1 MENNKKYLTEENYQ
15 RSNAKVKKIG
25 NILIIIGLILL
36 VVGIVL
42 AILGGSGIGNEIT
55 TGLESGQDITN
66 PTGILTGFGGIA
78 IGLFMLPSGGFLA
91 IVGLIVRFLIGNRRE
106 ITAYTVQQTMPI
118 AKEGIEEM
126 APTIGNAAGEI
137 AKGIKKGLNDEE

>member
-25 NILIIIGLILL
+25 KILIIIGLILL
-36 VVGIVL
+36 GAGI
-42 AILGGSGIGNEIT
+42 ILLISGMFGFGNQVTQQIGNGYSEVNPSGI
-55 TGLESGQDITN
+55 LS
-66 PTGILTGFGGIA
+66 GFGGFALGGLMIPP
-78 IGLFMLPSGGFLA
+78 GLFLTT
-91 IVGLIVRFLIGNRRE
+91 VGLMLRFLIGNRRE
-106 ITAYTVQQTMPI
+106 IAAYSVQQTMPI

-137 AKGIKKGLNDEE
+137 AKGIKKGLEDEK

>member
-25 NILIIIGLILL
+25 KILIIIGLILL
-36 VVGIVL
+36 GAGI
-42 AILGGSGIGNEIT
+42 ILLISGMF
-55 TGLESGQDITN
+55 
-66 PTGILTGFGGIA
+66 GFGNQVTQQIGTDYSEVNPNGFFSGFGSFA
-78 IGLFMLPSGGFLA
+78 LGSLMLPPGLFLT
-91 IVGLIVRFLIGNRRE
+91 IVGLMVRFLIGNRRE

-137 AKGIKKGLNDEE
+137 AKGIKKGLKEEE